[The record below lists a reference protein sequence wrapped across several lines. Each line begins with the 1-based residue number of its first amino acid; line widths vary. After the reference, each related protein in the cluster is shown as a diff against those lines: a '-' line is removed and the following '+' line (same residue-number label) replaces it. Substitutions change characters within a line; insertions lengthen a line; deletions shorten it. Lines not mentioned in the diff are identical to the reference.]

1 MANSTFQ
8 APLYEE
14 YLCELCLISVLF
26 FPSTSVQNHMTP
38 ISSYLKQFIG
48 SDLFSVLPK
57 HIKLLQ
63 VPWFFMVFFTI
74 QNSDEYLNITMRWKE
89 VKITFQLRKT
99 KQTKAWI

>member
-14 YLCELCLISVLF
+14 YLSELCLISVLF
-26 FPSTSVQNHMTP
+26 SPSTSVQNHMTP

-48 SDLFSVLPK
+48 SNLFSVLPK
-57 HIKLLQ
+57 YIKLLQ
-63 VPWFFMVFFTI
+63 VPWFLMVFFTI
-74 QNSDEYLNITMRWKE
+74 QNSDEYLNITIRWKE